1 MSRRRE
7 QLAWLSVGAS
17 AVALVS
23 PWIGQLRW
31 RLFTILRS
39 LMPWAA
45 LTAGPLAVRAALTGH
60 RRLSVVSGIVG
71 AAAVV
76 TAAPLVV
83 RRRQPPL
90 DPGSGPLTIV
100 HTNLLYVNKHITHV
114 PPAIAR
120 LDPDVVTFS
129 ELTPIHAERLRASSL
144 AARYPYRIELPAR
157 AGSGTGLWSKYP
169 VIEQASTGTN
179 HHTVVADVEG
189 PGGPV
194 RVIVMHTQSPIV
206 HHAQWEFDLEQ
217 LGGLSTDGPAVMTGD
232 FNASWWHPQMRRLM
246 RRGGW
251 RDAHIDTGH
260 GLSCSWPNERWHTIF
275 RWHPPFVRIDHALVN
290 EDIAALDVTDFEVPG
305 SDHRGL
311 MVTVQRARPAT
322 P

>member
-7 QLAWLSVGAS
+7 RLAWLTAGVS
-17 AVALVS
+17 AIALVS
-23 PWIGQLRW
+23 PAVPQLRW
-31 RLFTILRS
+31 RLFTVLRS

-45 LTAGPLAVRAALTGH
+45 LTALPLAVRAALTGH
-60 RRLSVVSGIVG
+60 RRLAVVSGVVGVAG
-71 AAAVV
+71 AAA
-76 TAAPLVV
+76 TAPLVV
-83 RRRQPPL
+83 ARRQPPL
-90 DPGSGPLTIV
+90 DPTTRPVTIV
-100 HTNLLYVNKHITHV
+100 HTNLLYLNRHINDV
-114 PPAIAR
+114 PRAIAR

-129 ELTPIHAERLRASSL
+129 ELTPVHAERLRASSL
-144 AARYPYRIELPAR
+144 ATHYPYRIELPAR
-157 AGSGTGLWSKYP
+157 AGSGTGLWSRYP
-169 VIEQASTGTN
+169 VAEESTSGTN
-179 HHTVVADVEG
+179 HHTVIADVEA
-189 PGGPV
+189 PGGPL
-194 RVIVMHTQSPIV
+194 RVIVVHTQSPIV
-206 HHAQWEFDLEQ
+206 HHAQWEADLER
-217 LGGLSTDGPAVMTGD
+217 LGALVAGGPAVMTGD

-260 GLSCSWPNERWHTIF
+260 GLSCSWPNERWHTLF

-290 EDIAALDVTDFEVPG
+290 DGVAALDVADFDVPG